1 VQQLYRQSKNLKIRP
16 KQKQTQRSKVE
27 AKGEGLLICTGEWQA
42 RGAKRG
48 NSSPSVWN
56 GSGIE
61 EALNQ
66 TDGTGVGLRRL

>member
-1 VQQLYRQSKNLKIRP
+1 MISWWYLGINSEDRAAGMAQR
-16 KQKQTQRSKVE
+16 KQTQRSKVE
-27 AKGEGLLICTGEWQA
+27 AKGEGLLICTGEWLA

-66 TDGTGVGLRRL
+66 TDAQSR